1 MIYLYI
7 IIYNI
12 SIFRN
17 QQKIFGI
24 VVDELNELWSPKI
37 RTAEGWSPGHAC
49 LQERTWRW
57 PGKNPFDGYRLE
69 FTGTD
74 PESIG
79 YMG

>member
-17 QQKIFGI
+17 QQKIFVI

-37 RTAEGWSPGHAC
+37 RTAEG
-49 LQERTWRW
+49 
-57 PGKNPFDGYRLE
+57 
-69 FTGTD
+69 
-74 PESIG
+74 
-79 YMG
+79 